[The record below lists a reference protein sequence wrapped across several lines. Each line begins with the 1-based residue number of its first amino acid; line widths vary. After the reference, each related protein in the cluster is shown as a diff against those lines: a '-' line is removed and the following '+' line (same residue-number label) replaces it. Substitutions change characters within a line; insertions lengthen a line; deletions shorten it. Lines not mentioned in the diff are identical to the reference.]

1 MVISQE
7 LNALSAKAR
16 FSSTEMTT
24 PKRQPRLDL
33 NPSSADRWTTCTASP
48 RFILENWDKVQSSD
62 TIYNQEG
69 TTAHEVV
76 AAFLQDRQP
85 RPSECPVP
93 VDSDMLWHGWNY
105 MEHVLSC
112 MKPGGK
118 LLVEMKLPL
127 WYMKDRNA
135 IVDAAVINDDCL
147 HVIDYKY
154 GAGIPVHPEN
164 NLQAAIYAFSVGR
177 LRAPI
182 PSAFPVFIHIFQP
195 RGRNSEDGPAHI
207 WETTW
212 LDVCKLTQKVSTA
225 ASFILE
231 DFSEMTKFAPSEK
244 ACQWCPAKGFCTARQ
259 QSMADGLE
267 VIDHQSTPL
276 PSPGVLSQEQ
286 LVRVL
291 THKKAISSWL
301 DDVEEWAEG
310 FLKGGG
316 TIPGFKLV
324 ESRGGNRRWSDP
336 AKAAELLLRDTVLK
350 RAEVISETTIS
361 PGAAEKMLGKHKFS
375 VELTNLIVKAP
386 GAPTLAPESD
396 KRPAIGASV
405 LEEFE
410 VLDDSS
416 IGGKIIAATAEKGFY

>member
-1 MVISQE
+1 
-7 LNALSAKAR
+7 
-16 FSSTEMTT
+16 MTT

-62 TIYNQEG
+62 TFYNREG
-69 TTAHEVV
+69 TTAHEVA

-93 VDSDMLWHGWNY
+93 VDADMLWHGWNY
-105 MEHVLSC
+105 MEHVLSY

-164 NLQAAIYAFSVGR
+164 NLQAAIYAVSVGVVHGTSF
-177 LRAPI
+177 PTDM
-182 PSAFPVFIHIFQP
+182 PVFIHIYQP
-195 RGRNSEDGPAHI
+195 RGRNAEDGPAHI

-212 LDVCKLTQKVSTA
+212 LEVCKLTQKVTDVA
-225 ASFILE
+225 KGIQ
-231 DFSEMTKFAPSEK
+231 DGSEMQMFLPSEK

-259 QSMADGLE
+259 QSMADGFE
-267 VIDHQSTPL
+267 VIEALPRPL
-276 PSPGVLSQEQ
+276 PGAGAINLEQ
-286 LVRVL
+286 VRRIL
-291 THKKAISSWL
+291 NHKADMVKFL

-316 TIPGFKLV
+316 NIPGFKLV

-350 RAEVISETTIS
+350 RAEVIEEKVIS
-361 PGAAEKMLGKHKFS
+361 PAAVEEKLGKHKFS
-375 VELTNLIVKAP
+375 VELTNLIVKSP
-386 GAPTLAPESD
+386 GAATLAPESD

-410 VLDDSS
+410 VL
-416 IGGKIIAATAEKGFY
+416 T